1 MDKDWKPKDI
11 AFSPENLLLVQEV
24 ITQVSKLTLKDLLW
38 SHKCRLQV
46 TAAFAIDTLR
56 QMGPEYDKELHP
68 VDVALAGAL
77 KKLTDGAY
85 DFNIVPIQDLV
96 EHGGDTDADA
106 DKSTET

>member
-1 MDKDWKPKDI
+1 
-11 AFSPENLLLVQEV
+11 
-24 ITQVSKLTLKDLLW
+24 
-38 SHKCRLQV
+38 
-46 TAAFAIDTLR
+46 
-56 QMGPEYDKELHP
+56 MGPEYDKELHP

-85 DFNIVPIQDLV
+85 DFNIVPIQVPEDLV